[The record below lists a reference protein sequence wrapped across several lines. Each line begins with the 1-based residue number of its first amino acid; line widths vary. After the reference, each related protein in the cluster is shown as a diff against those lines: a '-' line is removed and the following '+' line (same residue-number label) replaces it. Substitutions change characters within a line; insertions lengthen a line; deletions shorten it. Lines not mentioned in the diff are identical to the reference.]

1 MANKKLASL
10 LELKVSLNTDGNV
23 VVDYTSPPDEIAL
36 EEAFDEWD
44 EEYENTK
51 KIVSLVKYLKNI
63 VELQIK
69 DISKILRH

>member
-23 VVDYTSPPDEIAL
+23 VVDYTSPPDEITL